1 MRSLIVVIIAT
12 AARMIQEM
20 MVTMMKKK
28 MVMIVMRDEDDDEGA
43 DRDDCTDNGSYRS
56 FSSGVVDVVL
66 VVPAGFRVAGM
77 NVVKPDLAAM
87 VRAWVLGYDEG
98 WGQTCCRCFVWSQHK
113 FALRRP

>member
-12 AARMIQEM
+12 AAARMIQEM
-20 MVTMMKKK
+20 MVTVMKKK

-66 VVPAGFRVAGM
+66 LTWFWLFLLVF
-77 NVVKPDLAAM
+77 
-87 VRAWVLGYDEG
+87 VLL
-98 WGQTCCRCFVWSQHK
+98 V
-113 FALRRP
+113 

>member
-1 MRSLIVVIIAT
+1 M
-12 AARMIQEM
+12 
-20 MVTMMKKK
+20 
-28 MVMIVMRDEDDDEGA
+28 
-43 DRDDCTDNGSYRS
+43 
-56 FSSGVVDVVL
+56 VL

-98 WGQTCCRCFVWSQHK
+98 WGQTCCRCFLWSQHK